1 MKKKDAN
8 ELKHDYL
15 GHKFNKLT
23 VIDVYYDE
31 SKKDWLFTC
40 MCECG
45 EQCNKSMRKV
55 VSGHTKTCGGTIH
68 KLEQGREHSKWLH
81 DHWDVVL
88 KVAEN
93 NKEWYKANTDK
104 VKQRSANHSA
114 WWNENRGKV
123 DLSHPTSKI
132 KRMQASYKSLLPILH
147 QDYHEKLLSGDIK
160 RDDIILTKCP
170 VCGNYDEHSF
180 HNVYRLATDSLKYD
194 RAPLCRKCNM
204 SHISHYEQDIIEY
217 ISTFYFGECIR
228 NDRLVLNGKELDI
241 YYPAKKIAI
250 EFNGD
255 YWHSDKYKS
264 SMYHYN
270 KFKQCYDLG
279 ITLVSIF
286 EREWYTKEN
295 LIRLYIRDLFNG
307 ITNKLSYLDTLT
319 LNLNYPECSLSL
331 FDYSII
337 TNSSYI
343 IESSSKVY
351 TCGYANNSLKFLA
364 DIANENN
371 LQYFINDHN
380 DLEIKDKNI
389 CFHLADLL
397 SGEKDA
403 PERWQMY
410 HDLGKRCVFIYQP
423 DLKNENRVNVYKNI
437 LLYHC
442 GLAKRIYARN
452 TVVKKYKAIEMK
464 RFFEENNIAG
474 YRNASVAYVLE
485 DKLTHEPYMCYL
497 IGHNYFGK
505 GSYDCEIARGACK
518 LGYQIVGG
526 ASKLWKHIID
536 DNHNINSIV
545 YYCDKRQYD
554 QRSISH
560 LMDSNAMKG
569 LGTVHML
576 KGSSS
581 FMNYWVNDTY
591 IGENLWHK
599 AGEFT
604 NREPSKHKLVMDAI
618 HNGDC
623 ISVVNPGSFTNIFVR
638 TGYHLEGM
646 KVVHD

>member
-1 MKKKDAN
+1 
-8 ELKHDYL
+8 
-15 GHKFNKLT
+15 
-23 VIDVYYDE
+23 
-31 SKKDWLFTC
+31 
-40 MCECG
+40 
-45 EQCNKSMRKV
+45 
-55 VSGHTKTCGGTIH
+55 
-68 KLEQGREHSKWLH
+68 
-81 DHWDVVL
+81 
-88 KVAEN
+88 
-93 NKEWYKANTDK
+93 
-104 VKQRSANHSA
+104 
-114 WWNENRGKV
+114 
-123 DLSHPTSKI
+123 
-132 KRMQASYKSLLPILH
+132 
-147 QDYHEKLLSGDIK
+147 
-160 RDDIILTKCP
+160 
-170 VCGNYDEHSF
+170 
-180 HNVYRLATDSLKYD
+180 
-194 RAPLCRKCNM
+194 M
-204 SHISHYEQDIIEY
+204 SHISHYEQDIIDY

-241 YYPAKKIAI
+241 YYPEKKIAI

-255 YWHSDKYKS
+255 YWHSDKHKP

-279 ITLVSIF
+279 IMLVSIF
-286 EREWYTKEN
+286 EREWSTKEN

-307 ITNKLSYLDTLT
+307 ITNNLSYVDTLT
-319 LNLNYPECSLSL
+319 LNLNYPACSLSL

-337 TNSSYI
+337 INSSYI
-343 IESSSKVY
+343 IGNNSKVY

-364 DIANENN
+364 DAANENN

-397 SGEKDA
+397 SGENDA

-410 HDLGKRCVFIYQP
+410 HDLGKRCVFIYPP

-452 TVVKKYKAIEMK
+452 TVVKKYPAIKMK

-536 DNHNINSIV
+536 DNPNINSIV

-623 ISVVNPGSFTNIFVR
+623 VSVVNPGSFTNIFVR